1 MGRPSEM
8 SSGGSVRH
16 CSLRLVAAAVCA
28 SVVGSLAGTA
38 GATSGTHALSAHL
51 TRTTSALGARKAT
64 GRFTGKLIISG
75 KNSSF
80 TWKVTSAHLSG
91 AALRAGIY
99 FGKVATAPKLAMLLC
114 NACSPAAQGYYHGSY
129 VAGRRFVRAILR
141 GHAYVVIQTKRSPRG
156 EVRGRIKAKT

>member
-1 MGRPSEM
+1 M
-8 SSGGSVRH
+8 SSGGSDRH
-16 CSLRLVAAAVCA
+16 CSLRLVAATVCA
-28 SVVGSLAGTA
+28 SVVASLAGTA
-38 GATSGTHALSAHL
+38 GATSSTHALTAHL
-51 TRTTSALGARKAT
+51 TRTTSAVGARKAS

-91 AALRAGIY
+91 AALHAGIY
-99 FGKVATAPKLAMLLC
+99 FGKVATASKLAMLLC
-114 NACSPAAQGYYHGSY
+114 NACNPAARGYYHGSY

-156 EVRGRIKAKT
+156 EIQGRIKSKT